1 MSSFVVDDKTINS
14 IACFMFTDKD
24 SQRRAEKLSALGI
37 ATRPQDLGE
46 EMYKLNLAA
55 VEDRYGEYSAGQMCN
70 LDYKYRK
77 VANGGKIQ
85 VLKNLRCWLYQCSE
99 GDVPNTVLYKF
110 MDEYSGE
117 LALDIV
123 CKTPE
128 WDAANWG

>member
-14 IACFMFTDKD
+14 IASFIFTDKD
-24 SQRRAEKLSALGI
+24 SQRSVEKLNALGI

-55 VEDRYGEYSAGQMCN
+55 VEDRYGEYSAGQMCS
-70 LDYKYRK
+70 LDYKYRR
-77 VANGGKIQ
+77 VTASKIQ
-85 VLKNLRCWLYQCSE
+85 VLKNLRCWIYQCSE
-99 GDVPNTVLYKF
+99 GEVPNTTLYKF

-123 CKTPE
+123 RTMPE
-128 WDAANWG
+128 WEIANWG